1 MFPTNTRS
9 QIEEI
14 IGMIGRNVEFFYV
27 YSSQA
32 CPASNCDL
40 DPVTN
45 TSTNSLCPVCS
56 GTYWIDIYSGVTMSA
71 HITWKFD
78 YQNEYETGGLVFI
91 GDAKVKVMHTPEREQ
106 LIKQAK
112 YVIVDDKT
120 MNIEKTT
127 LLGAPAIN
135 RIIVDVKEKED

>member
-1 MFPTNTRS
+1 
-9 QIEEI
+9 
-14 IGMIGRNVEFFYV
+14 MIGRNVEFFYV